1 MEAHWYK
8 PRQCWR
14 VWIPARLSENGKRS
28 RRFFETKTEAEK
40 FIFQVKRRG
49 SVQLADLSVE
59 EMHVLG
65 VIRQSEKY
73 EPGLLLEAW
82 RRFEIEGT
90 GAAANL
96 SVQRLVEKFLARQ
109 IAERRSAQTLA
120 DDRWRL
126 NAFTRALGQARS
138 AGVNRPDILA
148 YLEGIPPGTNRR
160 SHYKTL
166 RKLWRWAFDL
176 GHVDHDPMA
185 RLKPLD
191 AWGVNNE
198 VLGVESVSALFAGC
212 TRIGG
217 AKAGIRAD
225 RKI

>member
-14 VWIPARLSENGKRS
+14 VWIPARLSEDGERC
-28 RRFFETKTEAEK
+28 RRFFDTKAEAEK
-40 FIFQVKRRG
+40 FIFQTKRRG

-65 VIRQSEKY
+65 VIRQSGKY

-82 RRFEIEGT
+82 RRFESEGMGNGT
-90 GAAANL
+90 NFTL
-96 SVQRLVEKFLARQ
+96 LQLCERFLARQ
-109 IAERRSAQTLA
+109 IAERRSPQTVA

-126 NAFTRALGQARS
+126 NAFCRALGHARAEAVKRS
-138 AGVNRPDILA
+138 DMMG
-148 YLEGIPPGTNRR
+148 YLEGIAPGTNRR
-160 SHYKTL
+160 SHYKTV

-176 GHVDHDPMA
+176 GYVEHDPMA

-191 AWGVNNE
+191 AWGVN
-198 VLGVESVSALFAGC
+198 
-212 TRIGG
+212 
-217 AKAGIRAD
+217 K
-225 RKI
+225 